1 MEMEH
6 PLKIFLYAH
15 QNVNSLKSG
24 ILAFS
29 RQTFKKWHLTIIEDA
44 SSDDSLKEIQRL
56 SNLYG
61 LSDRIEIINQTE
73 KKGFLGS
80 VYPLIKNL
88 QNLDQYVFL
97 MNADFRL
104 AHEKALEKIVYAHQ
118 NGWEM
123 VYGKWKNREQVV
135 VQNIALHPFEA
146 IRSQPWCFCAPFSF
160 KRKYFESIQ
169 ERELKDESG
178 DFLNAIPY
186 QALAFPIFEQS
197 IKRRFL
203 NESLWIN
210 DQTIIDPFDD
220 LLVWQD
226 HLLTSEQKMA
236 LKTLDQISPKLLKV
250 DQVFFQE
257 NLYEF
262 MENAFLGER
271 SLSRYELSHTVPS
284 SMAKA
289 PINRQKS
296 TNTPSITKM
305 PNPFTQDKSNPTEKP
320 SALAQALM
328 PQPTPTP
335 EEQAQQEYIFELE
348 DLEWFASQKDF
359 QTALS
364 IGKKLLLKNPDD
376 ARLHTNMGVIYWTL
390 EESKLGMN
398 HFVQAMRCDKNSRDP
413 VLNCAA
419 AWVELGQIEQAK
431 KLCRNFLNDNPK
443 DQPILELLTE
453 LEQKYS

>member
-1 MEMEH
+1 
-6 PLKIFLYAH
+6 
-15 QNVNSLKSG
+15 
-24 ILAFS
+24 
-29 RQTFKKWHLTIIEDA
+29 
-44 SSDDSLKEIQRL
+44 
-56 SNLYG
+56 
-61 LSDRIEIINQTE
+61 
-73 KKGFLGS
+73 
-80 VYPLIKNL
+80 
-88 QNLDQYVFL
+88 
-97 MNADFRL
+97 
-104 AHEKALEKIVYAHQ
+104 
-118 NGWEM
+118 
-123 VYGKWKNREQVV
+123 
-135 VQNIALHPFEA
+135 
-146 IRSQPWCFCAPFSF
+146 
-160 KRKYFESIQ
+160 
-169 ERELKDESG
+169 
-178 DFLNAIPY
+178 
-186 QALAFPIFEQS
+186 
-197 IKRRFL
+197 
-203 NESLWIN
+203 
-210 DQTIIDPFDD
+210 
-220 LLVWQD
+220 
-226 HLLTSEQKMA
+226 
-236 LKTLDQISPKLLKV
+236 
-250 DQVFFQE
+250 
-257 NLYEF
+257 
-262 MENAFLGER
+262 
-271 SLSRYELSHTVPS
+271 
-284 SMAKA
+284 MAKA